1 MDRVT
6 LYHPWGWVWAIPAVV
21 LLAWT
26 GSRWCRLW
34 RLPFVDAGERLAFGL
49 ALGTGTL
56 SYLVLAAGL
65 LGWLQR
71 ERLWLLFAVILLA
84 GAVAWWRARRI
95 ASEAHPSPSL
105 RMTPLSSW
113 RAWVPFATLA
123 LGVLPMV
130 ASPPAATDW
139 DGLSYHLAAP
149 AIWLREGRIGYIP
162 FMHHSNFPFV
172 IEMQYLWA
180 LGIGAGA
187 GAAKVFH
194 WATLLV
200 TLGAV
205 FAFARRAGFAGS
217 WAAASLI
224 SVPVV
229 LWESTVAYADLAT
242 TAYTLLCL
250 LAAWNAASEQNA
262 STRRRW
268 LMLSGLMGGLAL
280 GTKMTALGSVGL
292 LAILLAWEA
301 MRQHHVRLAEIA
313 LCVGVAALVGAPWYV
328 KTTLYTGNPVY
339 PYFYEIF
346 GGRNWTAENARIYR
360 EAQLAFGIGR
370 EPYQLLM
377 SPFNLTFYW
386 SRFFDP
392 IPFVGSIGFVYLA
405 GLIPLFFVRRLPD
418 AARWWALF
426 SLVSLVLW
434 FVLMQQV
441 RYLMTI
447 FPLVSLWCG
456 WMAVQRDARWTARAI
471 RVAIVLQV
479 LWCATGISPLWSR
492 TFTVWR
498 EGASAYLERAL
509 PGVWRACEWI
519 NHNTPREA
527 GVILYDET
535 RGFYLQRRYLW
546 GNPGHHTLIDYD
558 SFTDGDMLVRALH
571 RMGYQVVL
579 QNLAFVPPG
588 SEGEHWRRL
597 LMDAIARGALVERF
611 RERSVVVLEIRPRPI
626 ATAHRSG
633 IIRREANRSRYP

>member
-1 MDRVT
+1 MGEIT
-6 LYHPWGWVWAIPAVV
+6 LYQPLGWVWVLPVLA
-21 LLAWT
+21 LLAWV
-26 GSRWCRLW
+26 GGQWCRLW
-34 RLPFVDAGERLAFGL
+34 RLPFGDRGERFAFGL
-49 ALGTGTL
+49 ALGTGAL

-65 LGWLQR
+65 LGWLR
-71 ERLWLLFAVILLA
+71 PEVLWALLASILLT
-84 GAVAWWRARRI
+84 GI
-95 ASEAHPSPSL
+95 ASWWLTRNLQEG
-105 RMTPLSSW
+105 TPPPSW
-113 RAWVPFATLA
+113 RTALPLA
-123 LGVLPMV
+123 LLAVLVLPMV

-149 AIWLREGRIGYIP
+149 AIWLREGCIGYIP

-180 LGIGAGA
+180 LGTGMGAG
-187 GAAKVFH
+187 GAKVFH

-200 TLGAV
+200 TLAGV
-205 FAFARRAGFAGS
+205 LAFARRAGFNGF
-217 WAAASLI
+217 WASLSLI

-250 LAAWNAASEQNA
+250 LAAWNAAAEQNA
-262 STRRRW
+262 SPRRKW
-268 LMLSGLMGGLAL
+268 LVLAGLMGGLAL

-292 LAILLAWEA
+292 LAVLLVWEA
-301 MRQHHVRLAEIA
+301 VRRRPVRFAEIA
-313 LCVGVAALVGAPWYV
+313 ICVGIAVVVGTPWYI
-328 KTTLYTGNPVY
+328 KTYVYTGNPVY

-360 EAQLAFGIGR
+360 EAQLAFGMGR

-386 SRFFDP
+386 NRFFDP
-392 IPFVGSIGFVYLA
+392 LPFVGSPGFVYLA
-405 GLIPLFFVRRLPD
+405 GLIPLLFVRRLPD
-418 AARWWALF
+418 VGRWWVLF

-456 WMAVQRDARWTARAI
+456 WLAVQGDCRWTARAMQ
-471 RVAIVLQV
+471 VAIVLQV
-479 LWCATGISPLWSR
+479 LWCAVGISPLWSR
-492 TFTVWR
+492 SLTVWS

-509 PGVWRACEWI
+509 PGLWQACDWI
-519 NHNTPREA
+519 NRNTPREA

-546 GNPGHHTLIDYD
+546 GNPGHHTLIDYN

-588 SEGEHWRRL
+588 AESEHWRRL
-597 LMDAIARGALVERF
+597 LTDAVARGALVERF
-611 RERSVVVLEIRPRPI
+611 REKSVVVFEIRPRPI
-626 ATAHRSG
+626 AIAER
-633 IIRREANRSRYP
+633 

>member
-1 MDRVT
+1 MT
-6 LYHPWGWVWAIPAVV
+6 LYHPWGWTWT
-21 LLAWT
+21 LLALLVLAWA
-26 GSRWCRLW
+26 GNQWCRLW
-34 RLPFVDAGERLAFGL
+34 RLPFVDAGERFAFGL
-49 ALGTGTL
+49 ALSTGAL

-65 LGWLQR
+65 LGVLQSAV
-71 ERLWLLFAVILLA
+71 LWSLFAGILLT
-84 GAVAWWRARRI
+84 GILAWWLARAVKEQ
-95 ASEAHPSPSL
+95 AQPFL
-105 RMTPLSSW
+105 W
-113 RAWVPFATLA
+113 RWWFPFAVMA
-123 LGVLPMV
+123 LLVLPMV

-180 LGIGAGA
+180 LGVGFGAG
-187 GAAKVFH
+187 GAKVFH
-194 WATLLV
+194 WATLLI
-200 TLGAV
+200 TLAAV
-205 FAFARRAGFAGS
+205 FAFARRSGFNGS

-250 LAAWNAASEQNA
+250 LAAWNSAGEESV

-268 LMLSGLMGGLAL
+268 FVLSGLMGGLAL
-280 GTKMTALGSVGL
+280 GTKMTALGSVAL
-292 LAILLAWEA
+292 LAVLLAWEA
-301 MRQHHVRLAEIA
+301 VRRRQVRFAEIA
-313 LCVGVAALVGAPWYV
+313 LCVGIAVLVGAPWYI
-328 KTTLYTGNPVY
+328 KTYVYTGNPVY

-360 EAQLAFGIGR
+360 EAQLAFGLGR

-386 SRFFDP
+386 NRFFDP
-392 IPFVGSIGFVYLA
+392 LPFVGSVGFVYLA
-405 GLIPLFFVRRLPD
+405 GLIPLFFARRLPD
-418 AARWWALF
+418 AARWWILF

-456 WMAVQRDARWTARAI
+456 WLAGQRERRWTARAMQA
-471 RVAIVLQV
+471 AIVLQV
-479 LWCATGISPLWSR
+479 LWCAIGISPLWNRSLL
-492 TFTVWR
+492 VWSD
-498 EGASAYLERAL
+498 GASAYLERAL
-509 PGVWRACEWI
+509 PGVWQACDWI
-519 NHNTPREA
+519 NRNTPREA

-571 RMGYQVVL
+571 RLGYQVVL
-579 QNLAFVPPG
+579 QNLAFAPPG
-588 SEGEHWRRL
+588 SENEHWRRL
-597 LMDAIARGALVERF
+597 LADAIARGALVERF
-611 RERSVVVLEIRPRPI
+611 RERSVVVFEIRPRPI
-626 ATAHRSG
+626 AVA
-633 IIRREANRSRYP
+633 RR